1 MNILKLFFLI
11 CSAALLVN
19 CGKGA
24 SINNPSS
31 DDPSSSS
38 TDDEETFSEWEF
50 GETVE
55 LSLPSSAARR
65 TLETLGT
72 DLGLSVNQFESLSI
86 NLELQ
91 TIVVADEGQQ
101 QHYQGDL
108 NIGWISDGQFQEIKA
123 RAETVM
129 MQTSVKECSWWKGCT
144 VLFNESNEAKRHSY
158 GKGASLRLI
167 FEILDPWG
175 ADYDLMGGAFIF
187 YGHERGDNGTM
198 QGSLHYLPPYCPGGG
213 DYINGVWHGCGEKSL
228 HQHCWLLKAGPYQCH
243 TSTLSPSSGAST
255 YQVHHCTGGGAKYDK
270 KQRRYICKKRT
281 IQRNY
286 TRLGS
291 FNNFNILDAQSDY
304 FASLS
309 TTDLSRGL
317 ASVEN
322 ASRVWMFYLMG
333 GFFVL
338 VIAVVLTKRKSVRN
352 KRN

>member
-11 CSAALLVN
+11 GCAALFIS

-24 SINNPSS
+24 SIQNPSS
-31 DDPSSSS
+31 DDPSSRG
-38 TDDEETFSEWEF
+38 TDDEEETFPEWEF
-50 GETVE
+50 GEIVE

-72 DLGLSVNQFESLSI
+72 DLGLNVNQFESLSI

-91 TIVVADEGQQ
+91 TIVVADAEQQ

-108 NIGWISDGQFQEIKA
+108 NIGWIADGQFQEIKA

-158 GKGASLRLI
+158 GKGASIRLI
-167 FEILDPWG
+167 FEILDTWG

-213 DYINGVWHGCGEKSL
+213 DYVNGRWVGCGEKSL
-228 HQHCWLLKAGPYQCH
+228 HQHCCLLRSGPYQCH

-255 YQVHHCTGGGAKYDK
+255 YQVNHCIGDSDYDK
-270 KQRRYICKKRT
+270 GQKKYVCKGKVVARS
-281 IQRNY
+281 Y

-322 ASRVWMFYLMG
+322 ASRVWVFYLTG
-333 GFFVL
+333 GLLLL
-338 VIAVVLTKRKSVRN
+338 VAIVIFTKRKSIKN